1 MEAKARTRAPKYDV
15 FEEVTVPAGPDVDDE
30 EFSAWALIHAGVSA
44 ANDKAAI
51 KAAVGDRAGTFAVV
65 RSGEFRTRTR
75 GQTLVDV
82 WS

>member
-1 MEAKARTRAPKYDV
+1 MEGSTRKRNPTYDV
-15 FEEVTVPAGPDVDDE
+15 FEQVTVPAGPDVDE
-30 EFSAWALIHAGVSA
+30 EFSAWVLIQAGVSA

-51 KAAVGDRAGTFAVV
+51 KAAVGDRAGTFGVV

-75 GQTLVDV
+75 GQALVDV